1 MPPVRAC
8 LLLALALTVAGCD
21 SGGTLGSAPGA
32 LLTVDVVNDVGAP
45 AVGVDVYATFGSLQP
60 GAFRSASSSRTL
72 EVATPF
78 PNPATVQ
85 STVRW
90 FTSEPGAARVRVY
103 DVEGAEQADLLD
115 GDLAVGTHQVVVD
128 VSDWPSGLYTVV
140 VEVGDQTVERP
151 LLVTDSGAPGEVG
164 LAIALG
170 QTDIRG
176 RLVVTDS
183 TRFPG
188 LYGGG
193 GLYTA
198 TDDTGAEL
206 GRFGIGTGFEVVAEG
221 DQGET
226 ASGYVS
232 LVRGGSEVS
241 LRFES

>member
-8 LLLALALTVAGCD
+8 LLLALVTVAGCD
-21 SGGTLGSAPGA
+21 SGGTLGPTPGA
-32 LLTVDVVNDVGAP
+32 LLTVDVVDDIGAP
-45 AVGVDVYATFGSLQP
+45 AVGADVYATFGSLQP
-60 GAFRSASSSRTL
+60 GAFRSAPSSRTL

-103 DVEGAEQADLLD
+103 DLEGGEQADLLD
-115 GDLAVGTHQVVVD
+115 GDLAVGTHQVVAD

-140 VEVGDQTVERP
+140 VEVGDETAEQP
-151 LLVTDSGAPGEVG
+151 LLVTDSGVPGEAG
-164 LAIALG
+164 LVIALG
-170 QTDIRG
+170 RTDIRG

-188 LYGGG
+188 LYGAEGQH
-193 GLYTA
+193 TA
-198 TDDTGAEL
+198 TDDTGLEL
-206 GRFGIGTGFEVVAEG
+206 GRFDVGTGFEVVAEG
-221 DQGET
+221 GQGET

-232 LVRGGSEVS
+232 LVRGGSEVT
-241 LRFES
+241 LRFEP